1 MEPWQQYLEEQEAKV
16 RAVLLD
22 TLPSERALWR
32 VWGRRERTGAATS
45 PSGKLQFSGTP
56 DSRWW
61 RGARDLLGDLAQ
73 VEQELVEQV
82 LAYCPT
88 PALLSARLVC
98 RSWAD
103 LVAGSS
109 WEPGTRLT
117 RARLWQC
124 WKGGPGLPAENLDL
138 PPF

>member
-1 MEPWQQYLEEQEAKV
+1 MAAVPGGAGGQGPGRAPGYTALRESIVEGLGKEREDGCSYLTFREATVFRHSRQQVVE
-16 RAVLLD
+16 
-22 TLPSERALWR
+22 
-32 VWGRRERTGAATS
+32 
-45 PSGKLQFSGTP
+45 
-56 DSRWW
+56 
-61 RGARDLLGDLAQ
+61 GARDLLGDLAQ

-98 RSWAD
+98 RSLAD